1 MFGLEN
7 PTFLAKSDNK
17 SATCAYGGGE
27 VAGLGLIPKFY
38 HFFGGFPKGALTK
51 KVHLR
56 VCLRAKLSFAST
68 KSMHV
73 LIFSYSVLD
82 KMCGS
87 LSSLGED
94 P

>member
-1 MFGLEN
+1 MAIVFGLEN
-7 PTFLAKSDNK
+7 PTVLAKSYNK
-17 SATCAYGGGE
+17 SPKCTHGGE
-27 VAGLGLIPKFY
+27 KVAGLGLILDIPIV
-38 HFFGGFPKGALTK
+38 FGGFPHK

-56 VCLRAKLSFAST
+56 VCLRAKLSFASA

-73 LIFSYSVLD
+73 LVFSYSVLD
-82 KMCGS
+82 KMCGG